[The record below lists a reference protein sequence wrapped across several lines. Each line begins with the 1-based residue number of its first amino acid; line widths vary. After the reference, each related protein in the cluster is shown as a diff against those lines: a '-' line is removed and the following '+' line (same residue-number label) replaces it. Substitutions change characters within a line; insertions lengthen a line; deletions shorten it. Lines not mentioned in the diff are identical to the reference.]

1 MNIFTADIILY
12 LLLISVFNNPVLN
25 VMQAIG
31 WNFLGSEMV
40 IGLVLL
46 GVTILIHKFVFRKIW
61 KK

>member
-46 GVTILIHKFVFRKIW
+46 GITILIHKFVFRKIW